1 MSASLGPSL
10 VLRSNASPRGLAGI
24 WKPNSNYYA
33 SNNTNADSISNTNP
47 FDDNQNSSTAASSSS
62 SDLIYS
68 VAFGTERGSL
78 HFRSYSIDIA
88 TIANNTSTTT
98 TTTGQEDTSQLLIDA
113 ETTDGLINLQGAVK
127 GSIVGITLASRSGSV
142 GAIQQNTVN
151 NNNNT
156 TNLQQQQQQQLVFSD
171 GSTVYNNNGN
181 WNVPPIFLLLVDDNR
196 GNTSTTTAAGAGGMD
211 ATNSGMYAAH
221 LVIVKNGSFQ
231 KLPPAPSSGSSSDN
245 ILLDGTAGGGSSS
258 ANAMMDKGPS
268 HKRGSSTSGFGSMGA
283 TGWFGDGSSTA
294 GNSSNS
300 NNAMST
306 SKNSMLSTT
315 SSGTASTNAS
325 SSSSLG
331 ALPRMSCATYHPH
344 SSFVYA
350 AGTGVYGLP
359 PQAVKAVLA
368 GLMTLSNDASSGGR
382 SGGNSSSSS
391 TYFRRGHGGQG
402 VGGGISAGGLSSS
415 TMMKAPIALFLKC
428 NHILPS
434 PGVRGGSNNAMTLA
448 CSGRVAIVAV
458 ANTFYAVPA
467 FVDVNVL
474 RNQESALSLS
484 AAATSSLMASL
495 PSVSA
500 TKLLS
505 FAQSSQVHPVIA
517 LEVLSSFDGSAAS
530 SAAAAGS
537 TVDIMRY
544 LLPVTSLV
552 VLASGRECTTVDIES
567 IPDASA
573 VSTVEKGGTVLGG
586 MVKTTVQSSACRHG
600 VATLPSPIV
609 AAASLV
615 GGSGVGDISSGPLV
629 SLLTADGLVHIRS
642 PLCIAVPLT
651 TIEVGTRPNDYF
663 SLSPLPSLLKNGGNL
678 KTMLATSYGGE
689 ARLVCCQGESQQVFA
704 DRFIKLSIDAFG
716 ANGFPRLELANAI
729 GSTFSATSYVG
740 PEPTAHKRSLLQQYL
755 EVVLGLADDVRR
767 GGRVSAKN
775 VQISVNQEG
784 SMEVEVNDEP
794 NRDDDIRGVSS
805 SLGPNA
811 LLTCTALLCL
821 VCFQVNPPNATL
833 ACRASKACA
842 SAMGIR
848 RRGDTSVAK
857 SAVTVCELIAD
868 RLLKEAAAASFSR
881 LSPSPI
887 SPSNRHVPSGA
898 SMQFVESAVW
908 LLRSCGCHEK
918 AIFVLEERMNDPALR
933 NASVTGN
940 GQTGFAFGWS
950 QIKFDS
956 YIATHLGDLWSS
968 KDEKYCQLVIQSTAT
983 KDLLSR
989 NPTLGLS
996 IFTSTHPQNENEW
1009 KKLKPSDDPLAHPFY
1024 PSKVTELLKSVSPH
1038 ATSKEMLEKISNDA
1052 QGSLPLHSGGRALAV
1067 AYLESALGISS
1078 GRPTESRGD
1087 SSHDERKADM
1097 HDELSYLLLEGVI
1110 SERVDGE
1117 PFEDS
1122 DLGALYRM
1130 KLRRL
1135 LSWPN
1140 SRIRS
1145 ERLLTSLPTSFLR
1158 EHALLLGR
1166 LGRHED
1172 ALRIFYCDLGSM
1184 ELAIEYCDIRHER
1197 KEEEGRK
1204 IRTSSI
1210 PDCAYIPLV
1219 KVALSADPDPERGIA
1234 AAIQVLA
1241 LRRNVIDKSAAL
1253 RLLPKNIPLSEMA
1266 RPFLIPAVV
1275 ENQSQVRRLSVASA
1289 LLRSRYTQ
1297 LKKKLT
1303 EAQLKS
1309 QASLHTV
1316 PALQKL
1322 NLGEHLHSSKPA
1334 KARLVHPPSSPN
1346 SPDVLLVKHFF
1357 SRYLVIQAQ
1366 VMNVRSAQTSADDV
1380 RTLTD
1385 VAFVVAES
1393 SDEALVPTLQ
1403 VPLQTLP
1410 PRATGSA
1417 WCVLAASPQRLDGTA
1432 FLASELRFTVLE
1444 VDASGAPLDFIET
1457 DSPRY
1462 GRPFV
1467 EELQDLE
1474 IRHTEFA

>member
-1 MSASLGPSL
+1 M
-10 VLRSNASPRGLAGI
+10 
-24 WKPNSNYYA
+24 
-33 SNNTNADSISNTNP
+33 
-47 FDDNQNSSTAASSSS
+47 
-62 SDLIYS
+62 
-68 VAFGTERGSL
+68 
-78 HFRSYSIDIA
+78 
-88 TIANNTSTTT
+88 
-98 TTTGQEDTSQLLIDA
+98 LIDA
-113 ETTDGLINLQGAVK
+113 ETTIPDGLINLQGAVK
-127 GSIVGITLASRSGSV
+127 GAIVGITLATRR
-142 GAIQQNTVN
+142 TVSE
-151 NNNNT
+151 T
-156 TNLQQQQQQQLVFSD
+156 TTQQQQQLPQLVLSD
-171 GSTVYNNNGN
+171 GNNTNLTS
-181 WNVPPIFLLLVDDNR
+181 PPIFLLLVDDNR
-196 GNTSTTTAAGAGGMD
+196 GATSATTSTIAAMD
-211 ATNSGMYAAH
+211 QNVGSYAAH
-221 LVIVKNGSFQ
+221 LVIVKNGSFH
-231 KLPPAPSSGSSSDN
+231 KLPPAPSGGDGMLDGSS
-245 ILLDGTAGGGSSS
+245 GTNNTTNNMTTSP
-258 ANAMMDKGPS
+258 MMDKTLS
-268 HKRGSSTSGFGSMGA
+268 LKRGGSTTGFGSTA
-283 TGWFGDGSSTA
+283 SSSGWFGESSSTTA
-294 GNSSNS
+294 TGNMGG
-300 NNAMST
+300 MST
-306 SKNSMLSTT
+306 PKNSMLGTPGLGPGT
-315 SSGTASTNAS
+315 TASNTNAS
-325 SSSSLG
+325 STTTTSSLG
-331 ALPRMSCATYHPH
+331 SLPRMSCATYHPH
-344 SSFVYA
+344 TGFVYA

-359 PQAVKAVLA
+359 PAAVKAVLA
-368 GLMTLSNDASSGGR
+368 GMTTMMNDSSSLGGR
-382 SGGNSSSSS
+382 GGGSSSSS
-391 TYFRRGHGGQG
+391 TYYRRGQ
-402 VGGGISAGGLSSS
+402 VGGGGGIGTSS
-415 TMMKAPIALFLKC
+415 TTGGVSPSMMMKPPIALYLKC
-428 NHILPS
+428 NHILPH
-434 PGVRGGSNNAMTLA
+434 PGVRGGSKNAMTLA

-458 ANTFYAVPA
+458 TNTFYAVPA
-467 FVDVNVL
+467 FLDVNVL
-474 RNQESALSLS
+474 RNQEPSSLS
-484 AAATSSLMASL
+484 ANGVASSL

-517 LEVLSSFDGSAAS
+517 IEVLSSNDGGMVPS
-530 SAAAAGS
+530 SFSSGD
-537 TVDIMRY
+537 VMRY
-544 LLPVTSLV
+544 LRSVTSLV

-567 IPDASA
+567 IPDANA
-573 VSTVEKGGTVLGG
+573 VSTIEKGGTVLGG
-586 MVKTTVQSSACRHG
+586 MVRTTIQSSACRHG
-600 VATLPSPIV
+600 IATLPSPIV
-609 AAASLV
+609 AAASLS

-629 SLLTADGLVHIRS
+629 SLLTADGLVHMRS
-642 PLCIAVPLT
+642 PLCVAVPLT

-663 SLSPLPSLLKNGGNL
+663 SLSPLPSFMKHGGGK

-689 ARLVCCQGESQQVFA
+689 ARLVYCQAESPQVFA

-716 ANGFPRLELANAI
+716 PNGFPRLELANSI

-767 GGRVSAKN
+767 GGGSLSSMASEN
-775 VQISVNQEG
+775 IQIHVNQEG
-784 SMEVEVNDEP
+784 GLEVEVNES
-794 NRDDDIRGVSS
+794 NKEDDLQVASS

-887 SPSNRHVPSGA
+887 SPSNRHAPSGA

-933 NASVTGN
+933 NASVAGN
-940 GQTGFAFGWS
+940 GQVMSGGFAFGWS

-968 KDEKYCQLVIQSTAT
+968 KDEKYCQLVIQSSAT
-983 KDLLSR
+983 RDLLAR
-989 NPTLGLS
+989 NPSLGLS

-1009 KKLKPSDDPLAHPFY
+1009 RKMKPGDDPLAHPLY
-1024 PSKVTELLKSVSPH
+1024 PSKVTELLKSVTPH
-1038 ATSKEMLEKISNDA
+1038 ANSKDFLEKVPKDA
-1052 QGSLPLHSGGRALAV
+1052 SDSLPLHSGGRALAV

-1078 GRPTESRGD
+1078 GRPSESQSDPSYRREF
-1087 SSHDERKADM
+1087 DERKADM

-1110 SERVDGE
+1110 SERVDGQSS
-1117 PFEDS
+1117 EDS
-1122 DLGALYRM
+1122 DLGALYRL

-1140 SRIRS
+1140 SLIRS
-1145 ERLLTSLPTSFLR
+1145 ERLLKSLPTSFLR

-1172 ALRIFYCDLGSM
+1172 ALRIFYCDLGSI
-1184 ELAIEYCDIRHER
+1184 ELALEYCDIRHER

-1204 IRTSSI
+1204 VRSST
-1210 PDCAYIPLV
+1210 PSECAYIPLV
-1219 KVALSADPDPERGIA
+1219 KVALNADPDPDRGVA

-1253 RLLPKNIPLSEMA
+1253 RLLPKNVPLSAMT

-1289 LLRSRYTQ
+1289 LLRSRYMQ

-1303 EAQLKS
+1303 DAQLKS

-1322 NLGEHLHSSKPA
+1322 NLGEHLHSSKPT
-1334 KARLVHPPSSPN
+1334 KARLVHPASSPN
-1346 SPDVLLVKHFF
+1346 FPEVLLVKHFF
-1357 SRYLVIQAQ
+1357 SRHLVIQAQ
-1366 VMNVRSAQTSADDV
+1366 VINTNSSHLTQDDV

-1393 SDEALVPTLQ
+1393 SDEALLPTLQ
-1403 VPLQTLP
+1403 VPLKTLP

-1444 VDASGAPLDFIET
+1444 VDAAGAPLTFVET
-1457 DSPRY
+1457 NAPRY

-1467 EELQDLE
+1467 EELQDME
-1474 IRHTEFA
+1474 IRHTEFS

>member
-1 MSASLGPSL
+1 
-10 VLRSNASPRGLAGI
+10 
-24 WKPNSNYYA
+24 
-33 SNNTNADSISNTNP
+33 
-47 FDDNQNSSTAASSSS
+47 
-62 SDLIYS
+62 
-68 VAFGTERGSL
+68 L
-78 HFRSYSIDIA
+78 HFRTYIIDTSVIA
-88 TIANNTSTTT
+88 TSST
-98 TTTGQEDTSQLLIDA
+98 QQQQQQQQDSSQLLIDA

-127 GSIVGITLASRSGSV
+127 GSIVGITLATR
-142 GAIQQNTVN
+142 QQQQQDGN
-151 NNNNT
+151 NNNNNSLT
-156 TNLQQQQQQQLVFSD
+156 S
-171 GSTVYNNNGN
+171 SSS
-181 WNVPPIFLLLVDDNR
+181 PIFLLLVDDNNR
-196 GNTSTTTAAGAGGMD
+196 GSSTTD
-211 ATNSGMYAAH
+211 NSGVYAAH
-221 LVIVKNGSFQ
+221 LVTVKNGSFH
-231 KLPPAPSSGSSSDN
+231 KLPPAPAASSATTDDG
-245 ILLDGTAGGGSSS
+245 LLDGGSSS
-258 ANAMMDKGPS
+258 STTTTTPMMDKTTPS
-268 HKRGSSTSGFGSMGA
+268 HKRGGSGFGSGSMGSGG
-283 TGWFGDGSSTA
+283 GWFGE
-294 GNSSNS
+294 SSNTNIGSMSTPKNLLSTPGNATS
-300 NNAMST
+300 NNA
-306 SKNSMLSTT
+306 
-315 SSGTASTNAS
+315 TASSSS

-344 SSFVYA
+344 TGFVYA

-368 GLMTLSNDASSGGR
+368 GMMNETSSSLGGR
-382 SGGNSSSSS
+382 GGGSSS
-391 TYFRRGHGGQG
+391 TYYRRGHGGQG
-402 VGGGISAGGLSSS
+402 GSIGNTAAGFSSSSSSSS
-415 TMMKAPIALFLKC
+415 TTMMKPPIALYLKC
-428 NHILPS
+428 NHILPF
-434 PGVRGGSNNAMTLA
+434 PGVRGGSKNAMTLA

-458 ANTFYAVPA
+458 TNTFYAVPA
-467 FVDVNVL
+467 FLDVNVL
-474 RNQESALSLS
+474 RNQESVVAALSTS
-484 AAATSSLMASL
+484 NSSLLVSL
-495 PSVSA
+495 PNVSA

-517 LEVLSSFDGSAAS
+517 IEVLSSNDGNTAS
-530 SAAAAGS
+530 SVAAAAS
-537 TVDIMRY
+537 CSSSSSVDVMRY
-544 LLPVTSLV
+544 LHSVTSLV
-552 VLASGRECTTVDIES
+552 VLASGRECTTIDIES
-567 IPDASA
+567 IPDANA
-573 VSTVEKGGTVLGG
+573 VSTIEKGGSVLGG
-586 MVKTTVQSSACRHG
+586 VVRTAIQSSACRHG
-600 VATLPSPIV
+600 IATLPSPIV
-609 AAASLV
+609 AAASLT

-663 SLSPLPSLLKNGGNL
+663 SLSPLPSLSKHGGGK

-689 ARLVCCQGESQQVFA
+689 ARLVCCQAESPQIFA

-716 ANGFPRLELANAI
+716 PNGFPRLELANSI

-755 EVVLGLADDVRR
+755 EVVLGLSDDVRR
-767 GGRVSAKN
+767 GGGRLSSMASEN
-775 VQISVNQEG
+775 IQISVNQEG
-784 SMEVEVNDEP
+784 GMEVEVNEP
-794 NRDDDIRGVSS
+794 NQEDDVQAVSS

-821 VCFQVNPPNATL
+821 VCFQMNPPNATL
-833 ACRASKACA
+833 ACRGSKACA

-848 RRGDTSVAK
+848 RPGDTSVAK

-887 SPSNRHVPSGA
+887 SSSNRYAPSGA

-933 NASVTGN
+933 NASVAGD
-940 GQTGFAFGWS
+940 GRMDSGFAFGWS

-968 KDEKYCQLVIQSTAT
+968 KDEKYCQLVIQSSAT
-983 KDLLSR
+983 RDLLAR
-989 NPTLGLS
+989 NPSLGLS
-996 IFTSTHPQNENEW
+996 IFTSAHPQNQNEW
-1009 KKLKPSDDPLAHPFY
+1009 RKMKPGDDPLAHPFY

-1038 ATSKEMLEKISNDA
+1038 ATPKELREKIPNEA
-1052 QGSLPLHSGGRALAV
+1052 AGSLPLHSGGRAVAV

-1078 GRPTESRGD
+1078 GRPTESQSDPSYHGEF
-1087 SSHDERKADM
+1087 DERKADM

-1117 PFEDS
+1117 SSEDS
-1122 DLGALYRM
+1122 DLGALYRL

-1145 ERLLTSLPTSFLR
+1145 ERLLTSLPKSFLR
-1158 EHALLLGR
+1158 EQALLLGR

-1172 ALRIFYCDLGSM
+1172 ALRIFYCDLNSL
-1184 ELAIEYCDIRHER
+1184 ELALEYCDIRHER

-1204 IRTSSI
+1204 VRSST
-1210 PDCAYIPLV
+1210 PSECAYIPLV
-1219 KVALSADPDPERGIA
+1219 KVALSADPDPDRGIA

-1241 LRRNVIDKSAAL
+1241 LRRNAIDKSAAL
-1253 RLLPKNIPLSEMA
+1253 RLLPKNVPLSEMT

-1289 LLRSRYTQ
+1289 LLRSRYMQ
-1297 LKKKLT
+1297 LKKRLT

-1309 QASLHTV
+1309 QASLHSV
-1316 PALQKL
+1316 PALQNL
-1322 NLGEHLHSSKPA
+1322 NLREHLRSSKPT
-1334 KARLVHPPSSPN
+1334 KARLVHPSSSPN
-1346 SPDVLLVKHFF
+1346 FPEVMLVKHFF
-1357 SRYLVIQAQ
+1357 PRHLVIQAQ
-1366 VMNVRSAQTSADDV
+1366 VMNVNASQDDM

-1393 SDEALVPTLQ
+1393 SDDALLPTLK
-1403 VPLQTLP
+1403 VPLKTLP

-1444 VDASGAPLDFIET
+1444 VDAAGAPLTFVEANA
-1457 DSPRY
+1457 PGY
-1462 GRPFV
+1462 GRPYV

-1474 IRHTEFA
+1474 VRHTEFS

>member
-1 MSASLGPSL
+1 
-10 VLRSNASPRGLAGI
+10 
-24 WKPNSNYYA
+24 
-33 SNNTNADSISNTNP
+33 
-47 FDDNQNSSTAASSSS
+47 
-62 SDLIYS
+62 

-78 HFRSYSIDIA
+78 HFRTYIIDTSVLVA
-88 TIANNTSTTT
+88 TSATTATTT
-98 TTTGQEDTSQLLIDA
+98 TSSTQQQLLVQDASQVLIDA

-127 GSIVGITLASRSGSV
+127 GSIVGITLATRR
-142 GAIQQNTVN
+142 QQ
-151 NNNNT
+151 
-156 TNLQQQQQQQLVFSD
+156 QQQQQQQLVVSD
-171 GSTVYNNNGN
+171 GTHYHSSLTSSSS
-181 WNVPPIFLLLVDDNR
+181 PIFLLLVDDNR
-196 GNTSTTTAAGAGGMD
+196 GSSIDNPGV
-211 ATNSGMYAAH
+211 YAAH
-221 LVIVKNGSFQ
+221 LVTVKNGSFH
-231 KLPPAPSSGSSSDN
+231 KLPPAPTTTDG
-245 ILLDGTAGGGSSS
+245 LLDMTTTTTTTPIMDKTTPSHQRGGSGFGSTGSGGGWFGDSSNTISTGGSSS
-258 ANAMMDKGPS
+258 IMGMSTPKNPM
-268 HKRGSSTSGFGSMGA
+268 SSTPL
-283 TGWFGDGSSTA
+283 
-294 GNSSNS
+294 GNNTLS
-300 NNAMST
+300 NNNA
-306 SKNSMLSTT
+306 TT
-315 SSGTASTNAS
+315 TTTIAT

-344 SSFVYA
+344 TGFVYA

-368 GLMTLSNDASSGGR
+368 GMMNDTLPLSGGGR
-382 SGGNSSSSS
+382 GGGNNSSSSS
-391 TYFRRGHGGQG
+391 TTYYRRGHGGHQQQQQG
-402 VGGGISAGGLSSS
+402 GAAFGNTAAGLLSST
-415 TMMKAPIALFLKC
+415 TMMMMMKPPIALYLKC
-428 NHILPS
+428 NHVLPP
-434 PGVRGGSNNAMTLA
+434 PGVRGGSKNAMTLA
-448 CSGRVAIVAV
+448 CAGRVAIVAV
-458 ANTFYAVPA
+458 TNTFYAVPA
-467 FVDVNVL
+467 FLDVNVL
-474 RNQESALSLS
+474 RNQESMALSS
-484 AAATSSLMASL
+484 QTSNDASWIASL
-495 PSVSA
+495 PNVSA

-517 LEVLSSFDGSAAS
+517 IEVLEDGSTAS
-530 SAAAAGS
+530 SSSLAVAGEIS
-537 TVDIMRY
+537 SSSSSSSVDVMRY
-544 LLPVTSLV
+544 LHAVTSLV

-567 IPDASA
+567 IPDANA
-573 VSTVEKGGTVLGG
+573 VSTIEKGGTVLGG
-586 MVKTTVQSSACRHG
+586 MVRTAIQSSVCRHG
-600 VATLPSPIV
+600 IATLPSPIV
-609 AAASLV
+609 AAASLT

-663 SLSPLPSLLKNGGNL
+663 SLSPLPSLLKHGGGK

-689 ARLVCCQGESQQVFA
+689 ARFVSCQAESPQVFA

-716 ANGFPRLELANAI
+716 PNGFPRLELANAI

-767 GGRVSAKN
+767 GGGRLSSMSTEN
-775 VQISVNQEG
+775 IQISVNQEG
-784 SMEVEVNDEP
+784 GMEVEVNEP
-794 NRDDDIRGVSS
+794 NQEDDLQPASS

-821 VCFQVNPPNATL
+821 VCFQMNPPNATL

-868 RLLKEAAAASFSR
+868 RLLKEATAASFSR

-887 SPSNRHVPSGA
+887 SSSNRYAPSGA

-918 AIFVLEERMNDPALR
+918 AIFVLEECMNDPALR
-933 NASVTGN
+933 NASVDGD
-940 GQTGFAFGWS
+940 GRIDSGFAFGWS

-968 KDEKYCQLVIQSTAT
+968 KDEKYCQLVIQSSAT
-983 KDLLSR
+983 RDLLAR
-989 NPTLGLS
+989 NPSLGLS

-1009 KKLKPSDDPLAHPFY
+1009 KKMKPGDDPLAHPFF
-1024 PSKVTELLKSVSPH
+1024 PSKVTELLKSVSLH
-1038 ATSKEMLEKISNDA
+1038 ATPKEWREKIPSDA
-1052 QGSLPLHSGGRALAV
+1052 AGSLPLHSGGRALAV

-1078 GRPTESRGD
+1078 GRPTENRNDPSYNGD
-1087 SSHDERKADM
+1087 FDERKADM

-1117 PFEDS
+1117 SSEDS
-1122 DLGALYRM
+1122 DLGALYRL

-1158 EHALLLGR
+1158 EQALLLGR

-1172 ALRIFYCDLGSM
+1172 ALRIFYCDLNSL
-1184 ELAIEYCDIRHER
+1184 ELALEYCDIRHER
-1197 KEEEGRK
+1197 NVEEGRK
-1204 IRTSSI
+1204 ARSSI
-1210 PDCAYIPLV
+1210 PSECAYIPLV
-1219 KVALSADPDPERGIA
+1219 KVALSADPDPDRGIA

-1241 LRRNVIDKSAAL
+1241 LRRNAIDKSAAL
-1253 RLLPKNIPLSEMA
+1253 RLLPKNVPLSEMA

-1289 LLRSRYTQ
+1289 LLRSRYMQ
-1297 LKKKLT
+1297 LKKRLT

-1309 QASLHTV
+1309 QASLHSV

-1322 NLGEHLHSSKPA
+1322 NLGEHIRSSKPT
-1334 KARLVHPPSSPN
+1334 KARLVHPSSSPN
-1346 SPDVLLVKHFF
+1346 FPEVMLVKHFYP
-1357 SRYLVIQAQ
+1357 RHLVIQAQ
-1366 VMNVRSAQTSADDV
+1366 VMNVNSSQDDM

-1393 SDEALVPTLQ
+1393 SDDALLPKLKI
-1403 VPLQTLP
+1403 PLKTLP

-1444 VDASGAPLDFIET
+1444 VDAAGAPLTFVEANA
-1457 DSPRY
+1457 PGY
-1462 GRPFV
+1462 GRPHV

-1474 IRHTEFA
+1474 IRHTEFS

>member
-10 VLRSNASPRGLAGI
+10 VLRSNASPRCLTGYI
-24 WKPNSNYYA
+24 SKSK
-33 SNNTNADSISNTNP
+33 SNTNSSSAGNDPSNP
-47 FDDNQNSSTAASSSS
+47 FDDNPTSSSSSS
-62 SDLIYS
+62 SDIVYS

-78 HFRSYSIDIA
+78 HFRTYTIDITSAA
-88 TIANNTSTTT
+88 TQGDDA
-98 TTTGQEDTSQLLIDA
+98 SQLLIDA
-113 ETTDGLINLQGAVK
+113 ETTIPDGLINLQGAVK
-127 GSIVGITLASRSGSV
+127 GAIVGITLATRCIV
-142 GAIQQNTVN
+142 GVT
-151 NNNNT
+151 
-156 TNLQQQQQQQLVFSD
+156 QQQQQLQHQQLVLSD
-171 GSTVYNNNGN
+171 GTNSNLTS
-181 WNVPPIFLLLVDDNR
+181 PPIFLLLVDDNR
-196 GNTSTTTAAGAGGMD
+196 GSTTTS
-211 ATNSGMYAAH
+211 ATDSNSGTYAAH
-221 LVIVKNGSFQ
+221 LVIVKNGSFH
-231 KLPPAPSSGSSSDN
+231 KLPPAPSSSGGGDG
-245 ILLDGTAGGGSSS
+245 LLDGTANHS
-258 ANAMMDKGPS
+258 NATTTTTPMDKTPS
-268 HKRGSSTSGFGSMGA
+268 HKRGGSTGGFVGSTSSS
-283 TGWFGDGSSTA
+283 GWFGE
-294 GNSSNS
+294 SSNTS
-300 NNAMST
+300 NSMGMST
-306 SKNSMLSTT
+306 PKNSMLATPGNIASNNNATT
-315 SSGTASTNAS
+315 TA

-331 ALPRMSCATYHPH
+331 SLPRMSCATYHPH
-344 SSFVYA
+344 TGFVYA

-368 GLMTLSNDASSGGR
+368 GMTTMMNDTLSSGGR
-382 SGGNSSSSS
+382 GGGSSSSS
-391 TYFRRGHGGQG
+391 TYYRRGHGGQG
-402 VGGGISAGGLSSS
+402 GSGGGGGTNAAGLSTSS
-415 TMMKAPIALFLKC
+415 IMKPPIALYLKC
-428 NHILPS
+428 NHVLPP
-434 PGVRGGSNNAMTLA
+434 PGVRGGSKNAMTLA

-458 ANTFYAVPA
+458 TNTFYAVPA
-467 FVDVNVL
+467 FLDVNVL
-474 RNQESALSLS
+474 RNQEPATANI
-484 AAATSSLMASL
+484 AAASSLMASL

-517 LEVLSSFDGSAAS
+517 IEVLSSNDGSTAS
-530 SAAAAGS
+530 SASSGD
-537 TVDIMRY
+537 VMRY
-544 LLPVTSLV
+544 LRSVTSLV

-567 IPDASA
+567 IPDANA
-573 VSTVEKGGTVLGG
+573 VSTIEKGGTVLGG
-586 MVKTTVQSSACRHG
+586 MVRTAIHSSACRHG
-600 VATLPSPIV
+600 IATLPSPIV
-609 AAASLV
+609 AAASLT

-663 SLSPLPSLLKNGGNL
+663 SLSPLPSLLKYGGGK

-689 ARLVCCQGESQQVFA
+689 ARLVCCQAESPQVFA

-716 ANGFPRLELANAI
+716 PNGFPRLELANSI

-767 GGRVSAKN
+767 GGGRLSSMASEN
-775 VQISVNQEG
+775 IQIYVNQEG
-784 SMEVEVNDEP
+784 GMEVEVNEP
-794 NRDDDIRGVSS
+794 NQEHELQAASS

-887 SPSNRHVPSGA
+887 SPSNRHAPSGA

-933 NASVTGN
+933 NASVAGDGQIGN
-940 GQTGFAFGWS
+940 GFAFGWS

-968 KDEKYCQLVIQSTAT
+968 KDEKYCQLVIQSSAT
-983 KDLLSR
+983 RDLLAR
-989 NPTLGLS
+989 NPSLGLS

-1009 KKLKPSDDPLAHPFY
+1009 RKMKPGDDPLAHPFY
-1024 PSKVTELLKSVSPH
+1024 PSKVTELLKLVSPH
-1038 ATSKEMLEKISNDA
+1038 ATSKELLEKVSNDA
-1052 QGSLPLHSGGRALAV
+1052 SGSPPLHSGGRALAV

-1078 GRPTESRGD
+1078 GRPTESQSDPSYRGEF
-1087 SSHDERKADM
+1087 DERKADM

-1117 PFEDS
+1117 SSEDS
-1122 DLGALYRM
+1122 DLGALYRL

-1140 SRIRS
+1140 SMMRS

-1172 ALRIFYCDLGSM
+1172 ALRIFYCDLSSM
-1184 ELAIEYCDIRHER
+1184 ELALEYCDIRHER

-1204 IRTSSI
+1204 VRSTTPSE
-1210 PDCAYIPLV
+1210 CAYIPLV
-1219 KVALSADPDPERGIA
+1219 KVALNADSDPDRGVA

-1253 RLLPKNIPLSEMA
+1253 RLLPKNVPLSEMT

-1289 LLRSRYTQ
+1289 LLRSRYMQ

-1322 NLGEHLHSSKPA
+1322 NLGEHLHSSKPT
-1334 KARLVHPPSSPN
+1334 KARLVHPASSPN
-1346 SPDVLLVKHFF
+1346 FPEVLLVKHFF
-1357 SRYLVIQAQ
+1357 SRHLVIQAQ
-1366 VMNVRSAQTSADDV
+1366 VMNVNISQAYQDDV
-1380 RTLTD
+1380 RTLTG

-1393 SDEALVPTLQ
+1393 SDEALLPTLQ
-1403 VPLQTLP
+1403 VSLKTLP

-1444 VDASGAPLDFIET
+1444 VDAAGAPLTFVEANA
-1457 DSPRY
+1457 PGY

-1474 IRHTEFA
+1474 IRHTEFSRGKTI

>member
-1 MSASLGPSL
+1 M
-10 VLRSNASPRGLAGI
+10 
-24 WKPNSNYYA
+24 KP
-33 SNNTNADSISNTNP
+33 
-47 FDDNQNSSTAASSSS
+47 
-62 SDLIYS
+62 
-68 VAFGTERGSL
+68 
-78 HFRSYSIDIA
+78 
-88 TIANNTSTTT
+88 
-98 TTTGQEDTSQLLIDA
+98 
-113 ETTDGLINLQGAVK
+113 
-127 GSIVGITLASRSGSV
+127 
-142 GAIQQNTVN
+142 
-151 NNNNT
+151 
-156 TNLQQQQQQQLVFSD
+156 
-171 GSTVYNNNGN
+171 
-181 WNVPPIFLLLVDDNR
+181 
-196 GNTSTTTAAGAGGMD
+196 
-211 ATNSGMYAAH
+211 
-221 LVIVKNGSFQ
+221 
-231 KLPPAPSSGSSSDN
+231 
-245 ILLDGTAGGGSSS
+245 
-258 ANAMMDKGPS
+258 
-268 HKRGSSTSGFGSMGA
+268 
-283 TGWFGDGSSTA
+283 
-294 GNSSNS
+294 
-300 NNAMST
+300 
-306 SKNSMLSTT
+306 
-315 SSGTASTNAS
+315 
-325 SSSSLG
+325 
-331 ALPRMSCATYHPH
+331 
-344 SSFVYA
+344 
-350 AGTGVYGLP
+350 
-359 PQAVKAVLA
+359 
-368 GLMTLSNDASSGGR
+368 
-382 SGGNSSSSS
+382 
-391 TYFRRGHGGQG
+391 
-402 VGGGISAGGLSSS
+402 
-415 TMMKAPIALFLKC
+415 PIALYLKC

-434 PGVRGGSNNAMTLA
+434 PGVRGGSKNAMTLA

-467 FVDVNVL
+467 FLDVNVL
-474 RNQESALSLS
+474 RNQESALLSVSGSNTAAAANDLS
-484 AAATSSLMASL
+484 AASFSSLMASL
-495 PSVSA
+495 PNVSA

-517 LEVLSSFDGSAAS
+517 IEVLSSNDGSTAS
-530 SAAAAGS
+530 LSSPGD
-537 TVDIMRY
+537 TIMRY
-544 LLPVTSLV
+544 LHSVTSLV

-567 IPDASA
+567 IPDANA
-573 VSTVEKGGTVLGG
+573 VSTIEKGGTVLSG
-586 MVKTTVQSSACRHG
+586 MVKTTIQSSACRHG
-600 VATLPSPIV
+600 IATLPSPIV
-609 AAASLV
+609 AAASLA

-642 PLCIAVPLT
+642 PLCVAVPLT

-663 SLSPLPSLLKNGGNL
+663 SLSPLPSLLKQGGGR

-689 ARLVCCQGESQQVFA
+689 ARLVYCQAESPQVFA

-716 ANGFPRLELANAI
+716 PNGFPRLELANSI

-767 GGRVSAKN
+767 GGGRLSSSMASEN
-775 VQISVNQEG
+775 VKISVNQEG
-784 SMEVEVNDEP
+784 GMEVEVNEP
-794 NRDDDIRGVSS
+794 DQEDDLQTASS
-805 SLGPNA
+805 SLKPNA

-821 VCFQVNPPNATL
+821 VCFQVNPPNPTL

-881 LSPSPI
+881 LSPAPI
-887 SPSNRHVPSGA
+887 SPSNRHAPSGA

-933 NASVTGN
+933 NASVPLDEQIVSG
-940 GQTGFAFGWS
+940 GFAFGWS

-968 KDEKYCQLVIQSTAT
+968 KDEKYCQLVIQSSAT
-983 KDLLSR
+983 RDLLAR
-989 NPTLGLS
+989 NPSLGLS

-1009 KKLKPSDDPLAHPFY
+1009 RMMKPGDDPLAHPFY
-1024 PSKVTELLKSVSPH
+1024 PSKVTELLKAVS
-1038 ATSKEMLEKISNDA
+1038 ARASSKEVLDKVSNDA
-1052 QGSLPLHSGGRALAV
+1052 SGSLPLHSGGRALAV

-1078 GRPTESRGD
+1078 GRPTESKSDPSYRGEF
-1087 SSHDERKADM
+1087 DERKADM

-1110 SERVDGE
+1110 SERKDDTS
-1117 PFEDS
+1117 EDS
-1122 DLGALYRM
+1122 DLGALYRL

-1140 SRIRS
+1140 SLIRS

-1166 LGRHED
+1166 LGRHEE
-1172 ALRIFYCDLGSM
+1172 ALRIFYCELGSI
-1184 ELAIEYCDIRHER
+1184 ELALEYCDIRHER
-1197 KEEEGRK
+1197 KEEDGRK
-1204 IRTSSI
+1204 ARSST
-1210 PDCAYIPLV
+1210 PSECAYIPLV
-1219 KVALSADPDPERGIA
+1219 KVALNADPDLDRGVT

-1275 ENQSQVRRLSVASA
+1275 ENQSQVRRLTVASA
-1289 LLRSRYTQ
+1289 LLRSRYMQ

-1322 NLGEHLHSSKPA
+1322 NLGQHLHSSKPT
-1334 KARLVHPPSSPN
+1334 KARLVHPASSSNFPE
-1346 SPDVLLVKHFF
+1346 VLLVKHFF
-1357 SRYLVIQAQ
+1357 SRHLVIQAQ
-1366 VMNVRSAQTSADDV
+1366 VMNVNSSQTFQDDV

-1393 SDEALVPTLQ
+1393 SDEALLPTLQ
-1403 VPLQTLP
+1403 VPLKTLP

-1417 WCVLAASPQRLDGTA
+1417 WCVLSASPQRLDGTA

-1444 VDASGAPLDFIET
+1444 VDAAGAPLTFVEANA
-1457 DSPRY
+1457 PRY
-1462 GRPFV
+1462 GRQFV
-1467 EELQDLE
+1467 EELQDME
-1474 IRHTEFA
+1474 IHHSEFS

>member
-10 VLRSNASPRGLAGI
+10 VLRSNASPRCLTGYISKSSPATTATSGAALSAD
-24 WKPNSNYYA
+24 PN
-33 SNNTNADSISNTNP
+33 NP
-47 FDDNQNSSTAASSSS
+47 FDDGPLLLSSSPSS
-62 SDLIYS
+62 SDIIYS

-78 HFRSYSIDIA
+78 HFRTYIIDTSVLVA
-88 TIANNTSTTT
+88 TSATTATTT
-98 TTTGQEDTSQLLIDA
+98 SSSTQQQLLVQDASQVLIDA

-127 GSIVGITLASRSGSV
+127 GSIVGITLATRR
-142 GAIQQNTVN
+142 QQ
-151 NNNNT
+151 
-156 TNLQQQQQQQLVFSD
+156 QQQQQQQLVVSD
-171 GSTVYNNNGN
+171 GTHYHSSLTSSSS
-181 WNVPPIFLLLVDDNR
+181 PIFLLLVDDNR
-196 GNTSTTTAAGAGGMD
+196 GSSIDNPGV
-211 ATNSGMYAAH
+211 YAAH
-221 LVIVKNGSFQ
+221 LVTVKNGSFH
-231 KLPPAPSSGSSSDN
+231 KLPPAPTTTDG
-245 ILLDGTAGGGSSS
+245 LLDMTTTTTTTPIMDKTTPSHQRGGSGFGSTGSGGGWFGDSSNTISTGGSSS
-258 ANAMMDKGPS
+258 IMGMSTPKNPM
-268 HKRGSSTSGFGSMGA
+268 SSTPL
-283 TGWFGDGSSTA
+283 
-294 GNSSNS
+294 GNNTLS
-300 NNAMST
+300 NNNA
-306 SKNSMLSTT
+306 TT
-315 SSGTASTNAS
+315 TTTIAT

-344 SSFVYA
+344 TGFVYA
-350 AGTGVYGLP
+350 AGTGV
-359 PQAVKAVLA
+359 
-368 GLMTLSNDASSGGR
+368 
-382 SGGNSSSSS
+382 
-391 TYFRRGHGGQG
+391 
-402 VGGGISAGGLSSS
+402 
-415 TMMKAPIALFLKC
+415 
-428 NHILPS
+428 
-434 PGVRGGSNNAMTLA
+434 GGSKNAMTLA
-448 CSGRVAIVAV
+448 CAGRVAIVAV
-458 ANTFYAVPA
+458 TNTFYAVPA
-467 FVDVNVL
+467 FLDVNVL
-474 RNQESALSLS
+474 RNQESMALSS
-484 AAATSSLMASL
+484 QTSNDASWIASL
-495 PSVSA
+495 PNVSA

-517 LEVLSSFDGSAAS
+517 IEVLEDGSTAS
-530 SAAAAGS
+530 SSSLAVAGEIS
-537 TVDIMRY
+537 SSSSSSSVDVMRY
-544 LLPVTSLV
+544 LHAVTSLV

-567 IPDASA
+567 IPDANA
-573 VSTVEKGGTVLGG
+573 VSTIEKGGTVLGG
-586 MVKTTVQSSACRHG
+586 MVRTAIQSSVCRHG
-600 VATLPSPIV
+600 IATLPSPIV
-609 AAASLV
+609 AAASLT

-651 TIEVGTRPNDYF
+651 TIEVGTRPSDYF
-663 SLSPLPSLLKNGGNL
+663 SLSPLPSLLKHGGGK

-689 ARLVCCQGESQQVFA
+689 ARFVSCQAESPQVFA

-716 ANGFPRLELANAI
+716 PNGFPRLELANAI

-767 GGRVSAKN
+767 GGGRLSSMSTEN
-775 VQISVNQEG
+775 IQISVNQEG
-784 SMEVEVNDEP
+784 GMEVEVNEP
-794 NRDDDIRGVSS
+794 NQEDDLQPASS

-821 VCFQVNPPNATL
+821 VCFQMNPPNATL

-868 RLLKEAAAASFSR
+868 RLLKEATAASFSR

-887 SPSNRHVPSGA
+887 SSSNRYAPSGA

-918 AIFVLEERMNDPALR
+918 AIFVLEECMNDPALR
-933 NASVTGN
+933 NASVDGD
-940 GQTGFAFGWS
+940 GRIDSGFAFGWS

-968 KDEKYCQLVIQSTAT
+968 KDEKYCQLVIQSSAT
-983 KDLLSR
+983 RDLLAR
-989 NPTLGLS
+989 NPSLGLS

-1009 KKLKPSDDPLAHPFY
+1009 KKMKPGDDPLAHPFF
-1024 PSKVTELLKSVSPH
+1024 PSKVTELLKSVSLH
-1038 ATSKEMLEKISNDA
+1038 ATPKEWREKIPSDA
-1052 QGSLPLHSGGRALAV
+1052 AGSLPLHSGGRALAV

-1078 GRPTESRGD
+1078 GRPTENRNDPSYNGD
-1087 SSHDERKADM
+1087 FDERKADM

-1117 PFEDS
+1117 SSEDS
-1122 DLGALYRM
+1122 DLGALYRL

-1158 EHALLLGR
+1158 EQALLLGR

-1172 ALRIFYCDLGSM
+1172 ALRIFYCDLNSL
-1184 ELAIEYCDIRHER
+1184 ELALEYCDIRHER
-1197 KEEEGRK
+1197 NVEEGRK
-1204 IRTSSI
+1204 ARSSI
-1210 PDCAYIPLV
+1210 PSECAYIPLV
-1219 KVALSADPDPERGIA
+1219 KVALSADPDPDRGIA

-1241 LRRNVIDKSAAL
+1241 LRRNAIDKSAAL
-1253 RLLPKNIPLSEMA
+1253 RLLPKNVPLSEMA

-1289 LLRSRYTQ
+1289 LLRSRYMQ
-1297 LKKKLT
+1297 LKKRLT

-1309 QASLHTV
+1309 QASLHSV

-1322 NLGEHLHSSKPA
+1322 NLGEHIRSSKPT
-1334 KARLVHPPSSPN
+1334 KARLVHPSSSPN
-1346 SPDVLLVKHFF
+1346 FPEVMLVKHFYP
-1357 SRYLVIQAQ
+1357 RHLVIQAQ
-1366 VMNVRSAQTSADDV
+1366 VMNVNSSQDDM

-1393 SDEALVPTLQ
+1393 SDDALLPKLKI
-1403 VPLQTLP
+1403 PLKTLP

-1444 VDASGAPLDFIET
+1444 VDAAGAPLTFVEANA
-1457 DSPRY
+1457 PGY
-1462 GRPFV
+1462 GRPHV

-1474 IRHTEFA
+1474 IRHTEFS